1 MEESILY
8 TIKNMIGLEPDYDVF
23 DKHLIVL
30 INSAFFELYQLG
42 IHTDFIYAISDET
55 QTWDDFGQYECMESI
70 KEFIYLSVLKK
81 FDTPTSSVLTSVI
94 DKSLDDLRFRLMV
107 ESDE

>member
-8 TIKNMIGLEPDYDVF
+8 TIKNMVGLEPDYDVF

-42 IHTDFIYAISDET
+42 IHTDFIYSITDET
-55 QTWDDFGQYECMESI
+55 QTWDDFGQYECMEAI
-70 KEFIYLSVLKK
+70 KEFIYLTVLKK
-81 FDTPTSSVLTSVI
+81 FDTPNSSVLLGSI
-94 DKSLDDLRFRLMV
+94 DKSLEDLRFRLMV
-107 ESDE
+107 EGND